1 MLIDWFTVAAQ
12 VVNFLILVWLLKRF
26 LYGRILRAIEAREQG
41 IAERLAAADAK
52 DKAAAEQLALY
63 QAKLQEFEDRHQE
76 LLAQAKQEA
85 EQQQAQMMAEARERV
100 HALEAD
106 WQADLDRE
114 RNAFLADLRRKA
126 AAEILALA
134 RQTVA
139 DLDRERNAFLA
150 DLRRK
155 AAAEILALARQAVA
169 DLACVDIQRCAIE
182 VFLEKIREL
191 DAGTCQS
198 LARSALTIRTAFDLP
213 EALRAE
219 VEQAVRDRVGTPAAI
234 AFERAAGIGLGI
246 ELCGNGWRIGWNSES
261 YMETLE
267 EDLRETLEQRDAAAA
282 GAHAG
287 AR

>member
-26 LYGRILRAIEAREQG
+26 LYGRILRAIEAREHG
-41 IAERLAAADAK
+41 IAERLAEADAK
-52 DKAAAEQLALY
+52 DKAAAEQLAQY
-63 QAKLQEFEDRHQE
+63 QAKLQEFEARHQE
-76 LLAQAKQEA
+76 LLGQAKQEA
-85 EQQQAQMMAEARERV
+85 EKQQAQMMAEARERV
-100 HALEAD
+100 HAMEAD
-106 WQADLDRE
+106 WQ
-114 RNAFLADLRRKA
+114 
-126 AAEILALA
+126 
-134 RQTVA
+134 A

-191 DAGTCQS
+191 DGDTCQS
-198 LARSALTIRTAFDLP
+198 LARSALTISTAFDLP
-213 EALRAE
+213 DALRAA
-219 VEQAVRDRVGTPAAI
+219 VEKAVRDRIGAPVAI
-234 AFERAAGIGLGI
+234 GFERAAGIGLGI
-246 ELCGNGWRIGWNSES
+246 ELRGNGWRIGWNSES
-261 YMETLE
+261 YLETLE
-267 EDLRETLEQRDAAAA
+267 EDLRETLEQRDAVAA

>member
-26 LYGRILRAIEAREQG
+26 LYGRILRAIEAREHG

-76 LLAQAKQEA
+76 LLAQAKREA

-114 RNAFLADLRRKA
+114 RNTFLADLRRKA

-134 RQTVA
+134 RQT
-139 DLDRERNAFLA
+139 
-150 DLRRK
+150 
-155 AAAEILALARQAVA
+155 VA

-198 LARSALTIRTAFDLP
+198 LARGALTVRTAFDLP

-219 VEQAVRDRVGTPAAI
+219 VEQAVRDRVGQPAAI
-234 AFERAAGIGLGI
+234 VFERAAGVGLGI
-246 ELCGNGWRIGWNSES
+246 ELRGNGWRIGWNSES
-261 YMETLE
+261 YLETLE